1 MDNVL
6 EFTVVTA
13 SGDNLTVNSYENPDL
28 FWALRGGGGGTYAVV
43 TSVTYLTHDLFS
55 LSMVSFSANF
65 TTPTIAQTVTSK
77 WVKIH
82 PSLADQQWG
91 GYSVLSP
98 EGLRFF
104 YVAPNVSLAD
114 ANLTFNP
121 FIASARSQIPD
132 LEVEI
137 VPFDSFYSFFIAL
150 FTNGTQVGDASE
162 LGSRLIPRDVMENN
176 PSQVAESM
184 LAIDGGMGMVFVSI
198 YFILRMSFERHQ
210 KFCCRRCCVQGRSRF
225 YRFESGLAHVLGD
238 RRVRCELARRLVCIP
253 NICS

>member
-13 SGDNLTVNSYENPDL
+13 SGDNLTVNAYENPDL

-43 TSVTYLTHDLFS
+43 TSVTYLTHNLCS

-65 TTPTIAQTVTSK
+65 TTPTIAQTVTSE

-91 GYSVLSP
+91 GSALLSP
-98 EGLRFF
+98 EGLQFS

-114 ANLTFNP
+114 ANLTINP
-121 FIASARSQIPD
+121 FVASARNQIPD
-132 LEVEI
+132 LEAQI
-137 VPFDSFYSFFIAL
+137 VSFDSFYSFFIAL
-150 FTNGTQVGDASE
+150 FTNGTEVGGSGE
-162 LGSRLIPRDVMENN
+162 LGSRLIPRDMMENN

-184 LAIDGGMGMVFVSI
+184 LAIDGGMIMVFVSI
-198 YFILRMSFERHQ
+198 YSIPHGPFECHEQ
-210 KFCCRRCCVQGRSRF
+210 FCCRRCCVQGRSRF
-225 YRFESGLAHVLGD
+225 YRFESSLAHVLGD
-238 RRVRCELARRLVCIP
+238 R
-253 NICS
+253 